1 MKILKMV
8 QDGRIRAE
16 DGIRLL
22 EALNQRQVVELPSP
36 PAQPPLPIG
45 AGRFI
50 RIRVTDTLTGKPRVN
65 VRLPVGLINAGMK
78 MGARLTPEIQGMDS
92 QQIMQAIRSGETGTI
107 VDIIHD
113 EDHEHIEVM
122 IE

>member
-1 MKILKMV
+1 M
-8 QDGRIRAE
+8 DG
-16 DGIRLL
+16 
-22 EALNQRQVVELPSP
+22 
-36 PAQPPLPIG
+36 
-45 AGRFI
+45 
-50 RIRVTDTLTGKPRVN
+50 
-65 VRLPVGLINAGMK
+65 
-78 MGARLTPEIQGMDS
+78 